1 MTDFNLAQLLHRRN
15 YLQGEIMR
23 LDAKIKEAKELGALP
38 WERNMYTTALKRVAC
53 QFDAVVSRINE
64 YQKQPTAD
72 TVAEEEPV
80 SFEAP
85 PSTDGYFIV
94 KLMLRIGDYE
104 KHTVQAIQAQDEAA
118 AETQALENE
127 THNTDDAGRD
137 KDGDW
142 WDDYMIYQVYSTTAV
157 DHQTFKTVQQYL

>member
-38 WERNMYTTALKRVAC
+38 WERNMYTTAQKRVTL

-72 TVAEEEPV
+72 TVAEE
-80 SFEAP
+80 AP
-85 PSTDGYFIV
+85 ATWGYFIV
-94 KLMLRIGDYE
+94 KLKLHIGDYE

-118 AETQALENE
+118 AETKALDNE

-137 KDGDW
+137 KNGVW
-142 WDDYMIYQVYSTTAV
+142 WDDYMIYQIYSVTAV
-157 DHQTFKTVQQYL
+157 DHQTFKTMQQYL

>member
-23 LDAKIKEAKELGALP
+23 LEAKLADAKELGALP
-38 WERNMYTTALKRVAC
+38 WECNMYATALKNVSQ
-53 QFDAVVSRINE
+53 QFATIVSRINE

-72 TVAEEEPV
+72 MVAEE
-80 SFEAP
+80 AP
-85 PSTDGYFIV
+85 ATGGYFIV
-94 KLMLRIGDYE
+94 KLMIRIGDYE
-104 KHTVQAIQAQDEAA
+104 KHTVQAVQAQDEAA
-118 AETQALENE
+118 AEAKALENE
-127 THNTDDAGRD
+127 THNIDDAGRD
-137 KDGDW
+137 QAGDW

>member
-23 LDAKIKEAKELGALP
+23 LESKIKEAKALGALP
-38 WERNMYTTALKRVAC
+38 WERNMYTDALKRVTL
-53 QFDAVVSRINE
+53 QFDATVSRINE

-72 TVAEEEPV
+72 TVAEE
-80 SFEAP
+80 AP
-85 PSTDGYFIV
+85 ATGGYYIV

-118 AETQALENE
+118 AEAKALENE
-127 THNTDDAGRD
+127 THNTDDAGHD
-137 KDGDW
+137 INGDW
-142 WDDYMIYQVYSTTAV
+142 WDDYMIYQLYSITAV